1 MEKAE
6 PAGDLLDENNYS
18 ACSAPLRAP
27 RETVVTS
34 TNSVIVVGAGIVGCA
49 IARELAVRGV
59 AVTVF
64 DDRPVGGG
72 ATRASAGMLA
82 PYVEAHERGPL
93 LDLAVRSLELYDDWI
108 AAVRRESDTDV
119 EYRRI
124 GTLEVAL
131 DPGHAADLRRQ
142 AAAPT
147 EWLDSAAARTAHP
160 QLGWIAGALFTR
172 THGYAAA
179 PQLATALARA
189 AERRGTTFRRA
200 AVQRITTRGSAVRV
214 TTSDSDCEAG
224 TVVIAAGAW
233 GGSIE
238 GVRMPP
244 LRPVRGQLLHVG
256 WRGDPPSTILWGP
269 RCYIVPRTDGTL
281 LVGATVEEAGFDERT
296 TAAGVRDLLS
306 VACELLP
313 DMKDATF
320 LEARAGLRPATPD
333 ELPVLGSDPDTPNI
347 VHASGH
353 YRNGVL
359 LAPITAN
366 VIADLVVGGT
376 RAQGL
381 EAFAVNR
388 FF

>member
-1 MEKAE
+1 M
-6 PAGDLLDENNYS
+6 S
-18 ACSAPLRAP
+18 H
-27 RETVVTS
+27 TV
-34 TNSVIVVGAGIVGCA
+34 VVGAGIIGCA

-64 DDRPVGGG
+64 DDRPVAGG

-131 DPGHAADLRRQ
+131 DPEHAAELRRQ
-142 AAAPT
+142 ASAAIPT
-147 EWLDSAAARTAHP
+147 EWLERAAARTAHP
-160 QLGWIAGALFTR
+160 QLGWNAGALFTR
-172 THGYAAA
+172 SHGYVAA
-179 PQLATALARA
+179 PQLATSLARA
-189 AERRGTTFRRA
+189 AERQGTTFRRA
-200 AVQRITTRGSAVRV
+200 AVRRMTTGGAQVRV
-214 TTSDSDCEAG
+214 TATDGDCEAN

-244 LRPVRGQLLHVG
+244 LRPVRGQLLHLG
-256 WRGDPPSTILWGP
+256 WRGHPPSTIIWGP
-269 RCYIVPRTDGTL
+269 RCYIVPRSDGTL

-296 TAAGVRDLLS
+296 TSKGVRELLS
-306 VACELLP
+306 AACELLP
-313 DMKDATF
+313 DAKDATF

-359 LAPITAN
+359 LAPITARL
-366 VIADLVVGGT
+366 IADWVIDGK
-376 RAQGL
+376 RDQ
-381 EAFAVNR
+381 AFDHFRPDR
-388 FF
+388 F

>member
-1 MEKAE
+1 M
-6 PAGDLLDENNYS
+6 
-18 ACSAPLRAP
+18 LRV
-27 RETVVTS
+27 EIVVTS
-34 TNSVIVVGAGIVGCA
+34 KNSVIVVGAGIVGCA

-64 DDRPVGGG
+64 DDRPVAGG

-131 DPGHAADLRRQ
+131 DPKHAADLRRL
-142 AAAPT
+142 AAPT
-147 EWLDSAAARTAHP
+147 IPAEWLERAAAGAAHP
-160 QLGWIAGALFTR
+160 QLGWNAGALFTAS
-172 THGYAAA
+172 HGYVAA
-179 PQLATALARA
+179 PQLAASLARA
-189 AERRGTTFRRA
+189 AERHGATFRRA
-200 AVQRITTRGSAVRV
+200 AVQRITLAGPSVRV
-214 TTSDSDCEAG
+214 TTTGGDCDAG
-224 TVVIAAGAW
+224 TAVIAAGAW
-233 GGSIE
+233 GSSIE

-244 LRPVRGQLLHVG
+244 LRPVRGQLLHLG
-256 WRGDPPSTILWGP
+256 WRGDPPSTIIWGP
-269 RCYIVPRTDGTL
+269 RCYIVPRTDATL

-296 TAAGVRDLLS
+296 TAAGVRDLIGA
-306 VACELLP
+306 ACELLP
-313 DMKDATF
+313 GATAATF

-353 YRNGVL
+353 YRNGIL
-359 LAPITAN
+359 LAPITAK
-366 VIADLVVGGT
+366 VIADLIV
-376 RAQGL
+376 
-381 EAFAVNR
+381 EAKRDQSLDDFTPSR
-388 FF
+388 FS

>member
-1 MEKAE
+1 M
-6 PAGDLLDENNYS
+6 
-18 ACSAPLRAP
+18 
-27 RETVVTS
+27 TS
-34 TNSVIVVGAGIVGCA
+34 NKSVIVVGAGIVGCA
-49 IARELAVRGV
+49 IARELAVRGL

-82 PYVEAHERGPL
+82 PHVEAHEPGPL
-93 LDLAVRSLELYDDWI
+93 LDLGVRSLELYDDWV
-108 AAVRRESDTDV
+108 AAVRRESDVDV

-131 DPGHAADLRRQ
+131 DPAHAAALRRQ
-142 AAAPT
+142 ASHQTST
-147 EWLDSAAARTAHP
+147 EWLEPAAARAAHP
-160 QLGWIAGALFTR
+160 ALGWIAGALLAR
-172 THGYAAA
+172 THGYIAA

-189 AERRGTTFRRA
+189 AERQRATFRRA
-200 AVQRITTRGSAVRV
+200 AVQSLATAGSSVRV
-214 TTSDSDCEAG
+214 TTTEGEAHAD

-233 GGSIE
+233 GGSIA
-238 GVRMPP
+238 GARMPP
-244 LRPVRGQLLHVG
+244 LRPVRGQLLHLE
-256 WRGDPPSTILWGP
+256 WRGDPPSRILWGP

-296 TAAGVRDLLS
+296 TAAGVRGLLS
-306 VACELLP
+306 AACELLP
-313 DMKDATF
+313 GAKDATF

-359 LAPITAN
+359 LAPITAKL
-366 VIADLVVGGT
+366 VGDLVVDG
-376 RAQGL
+376 RSDPAL
-381 EAFAVNR
+381 ENFRVGR
-388 FF
+388 FL